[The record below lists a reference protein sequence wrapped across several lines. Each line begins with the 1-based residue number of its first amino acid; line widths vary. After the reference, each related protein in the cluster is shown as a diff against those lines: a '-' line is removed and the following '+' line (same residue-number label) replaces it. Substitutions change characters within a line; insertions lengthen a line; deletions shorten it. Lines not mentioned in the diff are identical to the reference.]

1 MGTRLELRQS
11 MGQHMLLAPRMLQS
25 IELLALPTLELD
37 AFLRDEAEQNEA
49 LAVEE
54 SPRSEP
60 FERVRARTSQD
71 ATARHDEWIQSQP
84 ARMSGR
90 TERLCEEIALLG
102 LDATTETWTCWL
114 VARLDARGYLPYGE
128 DELLAS
134 AALDGLSGGASALAL
149 AREALA
155 RLEPK
160 GLGAR
165 DAIDALR
172 RQLDP
177 NHADFAL
184 LQSILSEFLGELARN
199 RVPEVARALGVD
211 IPRLRELLTQLSQ
224 LDPAPG
230 AIDDD
235 GPAPVLRPDLV
246 VERDDQGAFEV
257 RLERSHWPSV
267 SLDAR
272 VQRLADD
279 RAQPREVRSYLRGKL
294 ERARWLV
301 DALEL
306 RGTTLLAIGRAV
318 LAHQRAY
325 LEHGAGH
332 MVPLTMTAIATEL
345 GLHTSTVSRAVAGK
359 YVQTPWG
366 VLALRE
372 LFPQP
377 AVDGAGARDDVRE
390 VVRELFSRENPRA
403 PLSDDDAV
411 AALAGRG
418 LSLARRT
425 VAKYRAE
432 LGIASSYLRR
442 RYA

>member
-1 MGTRLELRQS
+1 

-25 IELLALPTLELD
+25 IELLALPTVELD
-37 AFLRDEAEQNEA
+37 AFLQAEAEQNEA
-49 LAVEE
+49 LSVEE
-54 SPRSEP
+54 PPRSEP
-60 FERVRARTSQD
+60 FERARVRVAQD

-84 ARMSGR
+84 ARGSGR
-90 TERLCEEIALLG
+90 TERLCEELALLE
-102 LDATTETWTCWL
+102 LDSATEAWARWL
-114 VARLDARGYLPYGE
+114 VARLDARGYLPYDG

-134 AALDGLSGGASALAL
+134 AALDGLSGGASALELARAAL
-149 AREALA
+149 AQ
-155 RLEPK
+155 LEPK

-165 DAIDALR
+165 DALDALR

-177 NHADFAL
+177 NHPDFSL
-184 LQSILSEFLGELARN
+184 LQRILGEFLGELARN
-199 RVPEVARALGVD
+199 HNHEVARSRGHDLT
-211 IPRLRELLTQLSQ
+211 RLSGLLAQLAA

-230 AIDDD
+230 AIDDEA
-235 GPAPVLRPDLV
+235 PAPILRPDLV
-246 VERDDQGAFEV
+246 VERNDQGSFEV

-272 VQRLADD
+272 VQRLAND
-279 RAQPREVRSYLRGKL
+279 RAQPREVRSYLRGKI

-306 RGTTLLAIGRAV
+306 RGTTLLAIARAV
-318 LAHQRAY
+318 LAHQREY

-332 MVPLTMTAIATEL
+332 LSPLTMTAIATEL

-377 AVDGAGARDDVRE
+377 SVDGASARDDVRE
-390 VVRELFSRENPRA
+390 VVRELFLRENPSA
-403 PLSDDDAV
+403 PLSDDEAV